1 MGKGLYY
8 LGMAALSA
16 IGAGLLAWLGAPETG
31 VALGEALG
39 NAGIAAVVLPVLMFG
54 LGALIKLIPKKPE
67 PPVV

>member
-8 LGMAALSA
+8 LGMAALAALGSSLQA
-16 IGAGLLAWLGAPETG
+16 FLAAPETG

-54 LGALIKLIPKKPE
+54 LSALLKLIPKKPE
-67 PPVV
+67 A